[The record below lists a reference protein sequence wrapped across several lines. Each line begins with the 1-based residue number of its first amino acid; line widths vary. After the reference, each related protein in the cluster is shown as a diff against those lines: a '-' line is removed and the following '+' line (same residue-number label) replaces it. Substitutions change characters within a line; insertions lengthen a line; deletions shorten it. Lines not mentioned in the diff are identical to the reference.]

1 MDAIVDTT
9 VVIHLIRRY
18 QPALSWFTNNQIYG
32 VTFPTW
38 MEVMEGRPAKLIKRS
53 QNIFSR
59 NLNCSISHRQ
69 INNGR

>member
-32 VTFPTW
+32 VTFPT
-38 MEVMEGRPAKLIKRS
+38 
-53 QNIFSR
+53 
-59 NLNCSISHRQ
+59 
-69 INNGR
+69 